1 LRNPSTH
8 QASRKSSAFV
18 PHDIAAPICGYGSG
32 PLAGLTVAVKDMYD
46 LAGER
51 TGGGSPDWLADQ
63 LPARQNAAA
72 IDRLLA
78 AGADIIGKTVCDE
91 FFFSLTG
98 ANAHYGTPVNVRAPG
113 RFPGGSSSG
122 SAASIAAG
130 ACDIALGSDT
140 GGSVRVPGGLCGIYG
155 IRPTHGRVDT
165 AGAMAMAPTF
175 DVAGW
180 FAHSPGIL
188 RKVGTVLLDSASE
201 QRGPISHLL
210 VLRDAFDQADVP
222 LAGALREFLER
233 ASSELPPQEDVIIAK
248 GGFDDWRNCFRTIQG
263 HEIWAIYGKWIEA
276 HKPRLGPGIRER
288 MAYAATIS
296 QGAADEARKI
306 FSATRA
312 EIRAR
317 IPFGTIAA
325 LPSVPCIAPRVDAA
339 PEELDAFRSRTMAL
353 TSIAGI
359 GGLPQIT
366 IPIGTLDG
374 CPIGLSLIG
383 WAGADEILLDLAV
396 ALAPYCGAAHQSR

>member
-1 LRNPSTH
+1 LRNPSAH
-8 QASRKSSAFV
+8 QDSRKSSAFV
-18 PHDIAAPICGYGSG
+18 PHDIAAPIRGHAAG

-46 LAGER
+46 IVGER

-63 LPARQNAAA
+63 LPAKKNAAA
-72 IDRLLA
+72 VERLLA

-155 IRPTHGRVDT
+155 IRPTHGRVDA

-188 RKVGTVLLDSASE
+188 RKVGAVLLEPASE
-201 QRGPISHLL
+201 QRGQLSHVL
-210 VLRDAFDQADVP
+210 VLRDAFDQADVS

-233 ASSELPPQEDVIIAK
+233 TSSELPPQEEAIIAG

-263 HEIWAIYGKWIEA
+263 REIWAIYGKWIETQQ
-276 HKPRLGPGIRER
+276 PRLGPGIRER

-296 QGAADEARKI
+296 EDAAAAARKT
-306 FSATRA
+306 FSIARR

-317 IPFGTIAA
+317 IQLGTIAV
-325 LPSVPCIAPRVDAA
+325 LPSVPCIAPRVDAT

-383 WAGADEILLDLAV
+383 WAGADQMLLDLAV